1 MKCWDGPLQSSPSIR
16 GLGRGLAQRQRRLI
30 NRNED
35 PGGARVPG
43 LEAEPSAGDPSDS
56 SDPSPPCRHAQPVPH
71 NAGWA
76 HGWVG
81 NSSSNPTHGG
91 DRAVPMVHGEQLELG
106 GEGRMLSSG
115 SDPGRAAI
123 SSLSSH
129 PGRSEGGE
137 VRPSTLSTHGSEDG
151 LMLSSTIPALL
162 PPCPV
167 S

>member
-1 MKCWDGPLQSSPSIR
+1 MESSVDSR
-16 GLGRGLAQRQRRLI
+16 ASCSSASRQP
-30 NRNED
+30 D
-35 PGGARVPG
+35 T
-43 LEAEPSAGDPSDS
+43 
-56 SDPSPPCRHAQPVPH
+56 
-71 NAGWA
+71 
-76 HGWVG
+76 
-81 NSSSNPTHGG
+81 NPTS
-91 DRAVPMVHGEQLELG
+91 RIVLFVSKKTVPMVHGEQLELG